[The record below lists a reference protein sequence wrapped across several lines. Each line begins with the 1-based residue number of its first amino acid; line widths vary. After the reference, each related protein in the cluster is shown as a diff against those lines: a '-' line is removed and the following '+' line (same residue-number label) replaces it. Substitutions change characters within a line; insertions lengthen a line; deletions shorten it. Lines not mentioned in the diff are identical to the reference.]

1 MLIVLARHA
10 YSVKLV
16 SALFVVYVV
25 WGSTYLAIAV
35 ADRSLPPFLM
45 LSARFLL
52 AGAVLYWWA
61 RRRGAARPTL
71 RHVRSAAIVG
81 FALLVVDTG
90 GVAWAEQRVPSGLA
104 ALLVASV
111 PLFVAILDRVCF
123 GVRLPLGAALG
134 IAVGLLGVVL
144 LVGPSGRVDALGA
157 AVLLGASFAWAAG
170 STYAR
175 VAPLPSDN
183 LLSAALQMLT
193 AGIGLGVIAAV
204 HGERVTHVSATSLS
218 AFAFL
223 VVFGSLLAFTA
234 YGWLLRNAPS
244 SLVSTY
250 AYVNPAVAVFLG
262 WLFVGEHVGGR
273 EIAAGLVIL
282 SSVGLLAV
290 RHERRVAPE
299 PVAEALAPY
308 IRRQEARYTEFRG
321 APRLNEL
328 PRLAA

>member
-1 MLIVLARHA
+1 
-10 YSVKLV
+10 VKLV
-16 SALFVVYVV
+16 SALLVVYVV
-25 WGSTYLAIAV
+25 WGSTYLAIAL
-35 ADRSLPPFLM
+35 ADRTLPPLLM

-52 AGAVLYWWA
+52 AGAVLYAWK
-61 RRRGAARPTL
+61 RPRPTW
-71 RHVRSAAIVG
+71 RQWRAAALVG
-81 FALLVVDTG
+81 GALLVVDTG
-90 GVAWAEQRVPSGLA
+90 GVAVAEQRVASGVA

-111 PLFVAILDRVCF
+111 PLFIAVLDRAFF
-123 GVRLPLGAALG
+123 GARIAAGAWLG
-134 IAVGLLGVVL
+134 IGVGLLGVAL
-144 LVGPSGRVDALGA
+144 LVGPSGRIDALGA
-157 AVLLGASFAWAAG
+157 AILLVASFAWAAG
-170 STYAR
+170 SVYSR
-175 VAPLPSDN
+175 VASLPEDT
-183 LLSAALQMLT
+183 LVSAALQMLT
-193 AGIGLGVIAAV
+193 AGALLGLLGLA
-204 HGERVTHVSATSLS
+204 HGERIQHVSGASLG

-223 VVFGSLLAFTA
+223 VVFGSLVAFTA

-244 SLVSTY
+244 PLVSTY

-290 RHERRVAPE
+290 RHERRAAPE

>member
-1 MLIVLARHA
+1 
-10 YSVKLV
+10 VKLV
-16 SALFVVYVV
+16 TALFVVYLV

-35 ADRSLPPFLM
+35 ADRTLPPFTM

-61 RRRGAARPTL
+61 RRRGAARPSL
-71 RHVRSAAIVG
+71 RNWRAAALVG
-81 FALLVVDTG
+81 GALLVVDTG
-90 GVAWAEQRVPSGLA
+90 GVAWAEQRVASGTA

-111 PLFVAILDRVCF
+111 PLFVALIDRVCF
-123 GVRLPLGAALG
+123 GERLPAGAALG
-134 IAVGLLGVVL
+134 IAVGLLGVLL
-144 LVGPSGRVDALGA
+144 LVGPSGRIDALGA
-157 AVLLGASFAWAAG
+157 VVLLGASFAWAAG
-170 STYAR
+170 SAYSR
-175 VAPLPSDN
+175 VAALPSDTF
-183 LLSAALQMLT
+183 LSAALQMVT
-193 AGIGLGVIAAV
+193 AGIGLGVVGAV
-204 HGERVTHVSATSLS
+204 TGERVHTPSAASLG

-244 SLVSTY
+244 PLVSTY

-262 WLFVGEHVGGR
+262 WLLVGEHVGGR

-290 RHERRVAPE
+290 RHERRAAPE
-299 PVAEALAPY
+299 AVAEALRPY

-321 APRLNEL
+321 APRLTEL